1 MVEELHRRRV
11 LEFLDAFYAGDLEGA
26 LACCTDDIDF
36 VARAPVELL
45 PHMGRHRGKAAVAG
59 MWRTVHSRYSSMRHE
74 VPMIVAEG
82 DKVAALIRVFF
93 GKKDSERMVQF
104 TIADF
109 YTLRDG
115 RIMRISQF
123 LDTFDVV
130 QQLLDRD
137 IAGDL
142 AGDGRAGDSPCPSSG
157 RSASDR
163 P

>member
-1 MVEELHRRRV
+1 MVEELHRQRV
-11 LEFLDAFYAGDLEGA
+11 LKFLDAFYSGDLDGA

-36 VARAPVELL
+36 VARAPVDLL
-45 PHMGRHRGKAAVAG
+45 PHMGPRQGKAAVSE
-59 MWRTVHSRYSSMRHE
+59 MWRTVHSHYSSMRHE

-109 YTLRDG
+109 YSFRDG

-137 IAGDL
+137 IAADL
-142 AGDGRAGDSPCPSSG
+142 AGD
-157 RSASDR
+157 R
-163 P
+163 PGQR

>member
-11 LEFLDAFYAGDLEGA
+11 LKFLDAFYSGDLEGA

-36 VARAPVELL
+36 VARAPVDLL
-45 PHMGRHRGKAAVAG
+45 PHMGRRQGKAAVSET
-59 MWRTVHSRYSSMRHE
+59 WQTVHSHYSSMRHE

-93 GKKDSERMVQF
+93 RKKNNERMVQF

-115 RIMRISQF
+115 RIMRISPF

-142 AGDGRAGDSPCPSSG
+142 AGDGPG
-157 RSASDR
+157 RR
-163 P
+163 

>member
-1 MVEELHRRRV
+1 MVEEPHRRRV
-11 LEFLDAFYAGDLEGA
+11 LKFLDCFYSGDLEGA
-26 LACCTDDIDF
+26 LACCSDDIDF
-36 VARAPVELL
+36 VAHAPVDLL
-45 PHMGRHRGKAAVAG
+45 PHMGPRRGKAAVAE
-59 MWRTVHSRYSSMRHE
+59 MWRTVHSHYSSMRHE
-74 VPMIVAEG
+74 VPMIVAEA
-82 DKVAALIRVFF
+82 DKVAALIRLFF
-93 GKKDSERMVQF
+93 RKQDSERMMQF

-142 AGDGRAGDSPCPSSG
+142 AGDGPG
-157 RSASDR
+157 RR
-163 P
+163 